1 MSSTLKNNFDTNFR
15 IRIKGGKVINLHEG
29 LSVNQDV
36 LIADNKI
43 VAIGN
48 NNEISLDFIPDLE
61 IDATNKIV
69 CPGLVDCSARVRD
82 VAEMKH
88 KISLESELQAAV
100 AGGITRLVCPPDN
113 KSTKDE
119 IHSIEMLLERGNAA
133 KKSRIHPL
141 GTLTDCLDGE
151 KITEMSK
158 FSDAGCIG
166 FTQNKLPIKDTQVLM
181 RALQYAS
188 GFNYKIWLNPIDPWL
203 GSKGVAH
210 GGSVATR
217 LGLSGIPVTSETIS
231 ILTAL
236 ELIRNIDIN
245 VHFCRVSSERGVQLI
260 RQAKSE
266 GLKVTADV
274 GIHHLHLT
282 QIDIE
287 DFNTNSKV
295 SPPLRTERDREA
307 LSLGLMDGT
316 IDCICSDHTPI
327 AEELKNLPFADAV
340 GGMMGLEL
348 LLPLTLKWG
357 KKNKVALEKVLSLI
371 TYNPSNIIG
380 SDLAKIAVG
389 NIADICIFD
398 ELEIWP
404 VNTTNLVTQ
413 FRNSPFFGYEL
424 EGRVQQTIIDGLCV
438 YNKEKT

>member
-1 MSSTLKNNFDTNFR
+1 
-15 IRIKGGKVINLHEG
+15 
-29 LSVNQDV
+29 
-36 LIADNKI
+36 
-43 VAIGN
+43 
-48 NNEISLDFIPDLE
+48 
-61 IDATNKIV
+61 
-69 CPGLVDCSARVRD
+69 
-82 VAEMKH
+82 
-88 KISLESELQAAV
+88 
-100 AGGITRLVCPPDN
+100 
-113 KSTKDE
+113 
-119 IHSIEMLLERGNAA
+119 
-133 KKSRIHPL
+133 
-141 GTLTDCLDGE
+141 
-151 KITEMSK
+151 
-158 FSDAGCIG
+158 
-166 FTQNKLPIKDTQVLM
+166 
-181 RALQYAS
+181 
-188 GFNYKIWLNPIDPWL
+188 
-203 GSKGVAH
+203 
-210 GGSVATR
+210 
-217 LGLSGIPVTSETIS
+217 
-231 ILTAL
+231 
-236 ELIRNIDIN
+236 
-245 VHFCRVSSERGVQLI
+245 VSSERGVQLI

>member
-15 IRIKGGKVINLHEG
+15 ILIKGGKVVNLHEG

-151 KITEMSK
+151 KITEMAK
-158 FSDAGCIG
+158 F
-166 FTQNKLPIKDTQVLM
+166 
-181 RALQYAS
+181 
-188 GFNYKIWLNPIDPWL
+188 
-203 GSKGVAH
+203 
-210 GGSVATR
+210 
-217 LGLSGIPVTSETIS
+217 
-231 ILTAL
+231 
-236 ELIRNIDIN
+236 
-245 VHFCRVSSERGVQLI
+245 
-260 RQAKSE
+260 
-266 GLKVTADV
+266 
-274 GIHHLHLT
+274 
-282 QIDIE
+282 
-287 DFNTNSKV
+287 
-295 SPPLRTERDREA
+295 
-307 LSLGLMDGT
+307 
-316 IDCICSDHTPI
+316 
-327 AEELKNLPFADAV
+327 
-340 GGMMGLEL
+340 
-348 LLPLTLKWG
+348 
-357 KKNKVALEKVLSLI
+357 
-371 TYNPSNIIG
+371 
-380 SDLAKIAVG
+380 
-389 NIADICIFD
+389 
-398 ELEIWP
+398 
-404 VNTTNLVTQ
+404 
-413 FRNSPFFGYEL
+413 
-424 EGRVQQTIIDGLCV
+424 
-438 YNKEKT
+438 